1 MNYQTKC
8 MNNILQKIQDS
19 YKQNNIAAY
28 VTLPEYISSNLL
40 HDHVIFL
47 PLKVGDIV
55 YINAQYW
62 TREKNAKEN
71 LIPFQITSYS
81 ISCNKNGIRTM
92 KYRANLLSN
101 GKTTRSTVDFGFD
114 EIGETIFRAEDL
126 TV

>member
-1 MNYQTKC
+1 
-8 MNNILQKIQDS
+8 
-19 YKQNNIAAY
+19 
-28 VTLPEYISSNLL
+28 
-40 HDHVIFL
+40 VIFL